1 MRWARL
7 KEVAG
12 ARFRSFHDPFK
23 VTFPEAGLCLVSGKN
38 RDTADSSASGKSS
51 LVLAV
56 SYLFGG
62 CPYPGTELQNWE
74 AEEPFVV
81 TGVLETP
88 EGDVVVERG
97 PGGLVVRGAGQPPR
111 GARGKA
117 AEAALDRV
125 FGLDKDLRALA
136 TYRGQGQDGL
146 FLSLSDGDKK
156 EYLAKVLGLGRYERV
171 AAEAAE
177 RAKALRD
184 RVLAAEGRVVAC
196 EGALKA
202 AEAALLEVS
211 LPTEDPDDVE
221 AEAAIHDTAAADL
234 ERRSQAVITQC
245 EAEKQAVV
253 DRVTAAI
260 EELEAQARAANKSH
274 SEEPEGLG
282 PLRDELARAQARLSK
297 VQTHDQ
303 KRRKDLD
310 DLRADIRARG
320 AVAATKA
327 KRVKELQTRLGTAL
341 KACDHI
347 RAETCPT
354 CHQSWQSMASAAT
367 LDQYEHE
374 AEKLNA
380 ELVEAEAA
388 AAEVEQLKAELAAVP
403 PFEPHP
409 FVAQLGAKVVQLESD
424 IAAALKAHKDAWVE
438 ENRLVWDQINAL
450 KRKRLDDTEE
460 VRYRLLPQAGEL
472 DRAAK
477 REHAEA
483 QRLRAEAGKLRARA
497 AVVAEREQAV
507 ARAARALSE
516 AQGAAAEVQKAASL
530 ELDVQALVGREG
542 FLGVIVDDVLAEI
555 ADTTNALLARVA
567 NVRHVTFGFDP
578 DPASKRI
585 TPVVMVNGE
594 ARSFR
599 SGLSGGMQSAVKLAV
614 DLAVGEVAAKRRGS
628 YPGWLVLDESFDGL
642 GRVAKET
649 CLDMLGAAAGDRL
662 ILVIDHSAE
671 FKGLFQQVI
680 QVEAVDGRSRIV

>member
-7 KEVAG
+7 KEVSG

-23 VTFPEAGLCLVSGKN
+23 VTFPEAGLCLISGKN

-51 LVLAV
+51 LVLAI

-62 CPYPGTELQNWE
+62 CPYPGTELQSWE
-74 AEEPFVV
+74 AEEPFCVG
-81 TGVLETP
+81 GVLETP
-88 EGDVVVERG
+88 EGDLVVERG
-97 PGGLVVRGAGQPPR
+97 PGGLVVKGAGQPPR

-184 RVLAAEGRVVAC
+184 RVLAAEGRVRAC
-196 EGALKA
+196 EGALQA

-211 LPTEDPDDVE
+211 LPTERPEDLE
-221 AEAAIHDTAAADL
+221 AEAAMHDQAAAELRRDVAVAKKRATAA
-234 ERRSQAVITQC
+234 E
-245 EAEKQAVV
+245 QAVV
-253 DRVTAAI
+253 EAGKAESERLWGAVRAATAADDFVTPPD
-260 EELEAQARAANKSH
+260 LEAELDKTETRLNKV
-274 SEEPEGLG
+274 
-282 PLRDELARAQARLSK
+282 LRHDAQ
-297 VQTHDQ
+297 
-303 KRRKDLD
+303 RRTDLD
-310 DLRADIRARG
+310 ARRADIRARG
-320 AVAATKA
+320 GVAATKA
-327 KRVKELQTRLGTAL
+327 KRVKDLQARLAATL
-341 KACDHI
+341 QACDHL

-354 CHQSWQSMASAAT
+354 CRQAWQSMASAAT

-374 AEKLNA
+374 GAKLNA

-388 AAEVEQLKAELAAVP
+388 AAEVEQLKAELAALP
-403 PFEPHP
+403 EFAPHP
-409 FVAQLGAKVVQLESD
+409 FVAQLETRKAELAEE
-424 IAAALKAHKDAWVE
+424 IATLRRAFRAQHQAAIQAAQDAVNTHE
-438 ENRLVWDQINAL
+438 
-450 KRKRLDDTEE
+450 
-460 VRYRLLPQAGEL
+460 
-472 DRAAK
+472 RAAHAK
-477 REHAEA
+477 AQKVRTEHAEA
-483 QRLRAEAGKLRARA
+483 VTQLEAAVRREEIAAAAARAEVSKLRARA
-497 AVVAEREQAV
+497 AVVTEREQAV
-507 ARAARALSE
+507 GRAAKALNE
-516 AQGAAAEVQKAASL
+516 AQAAAAEVQRAANL
-530 ELDVQALVGREG
+530 ELDVQALTGREG

-594 ARSFR
+594 ARAFR

-662 ILVIDHSAE
+662 ILVIDHSAD

-680 QVEAVDGRSRIV
+680 AVESVDGRSRIV